1 MPDWN
6 KVIYK
11 SGDFFIPPSIK
22 KMLDRSIYRTSN
34 YSFYI
39 EVWHILHF
47 ISGLLLGLIYIKF
60 GYGRNFTK
68 YLWDLFIIHT
78 IWEYW
83 QVYIGMSHPL
93 RLTYNNNLLDIIF
106 DTFVFMFG
114 SYLVFVLV

>member
-6 KVIYK
+6 QVIYK

-106 DTFVFMFG
+106 DTFVFMLG
-114 SYLVFVLV
+114 SCLVFVLV

>member
-6 KVIYK
+6 QVIYK

-47 ISGLLLGLIYIKF
+47 ITGLLLGLIYIKF

-68 YLWDLFIIHT
+68 YLWNLFIIHT

-106 DTFVFMFG
+106 DTFVFMLG
-114 SYLVFVLV
+114 SCLVFVLV